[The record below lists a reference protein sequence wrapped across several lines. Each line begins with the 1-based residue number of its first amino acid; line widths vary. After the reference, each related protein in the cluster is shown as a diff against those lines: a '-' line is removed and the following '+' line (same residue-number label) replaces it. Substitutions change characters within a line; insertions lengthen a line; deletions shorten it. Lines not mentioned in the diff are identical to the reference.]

1 MTASIRRR
9 IPAATNVDL
18 VLAIMA
24 SSNGRVVRNGVWL
37 CATLALVRRQILTA
51 TGTSVTALPTLFVA
65 WRQAVCC
72 KRDAERGLY
81 CRSLNKYFTFQNELS
96 RVFEPL
102 TIVPRNA
109 VQKELR
115 ADQLDSLKLH

>member
-1 MTASIRRR
+1 
-9 IPAATNVDL
+9 
-18 VLAIMA
+18 MA
-24 SSNGRVVRNGVWL
+24 SSNGRVVRNGLWL
-37 CATLALVRRQILTA
+37 CATLALVRRQILT
-51 TGTSVTALPTLFVA
+51 TRTSVTALPTLFVA

-96 RVFEPL
+96 RVFEAL

>member
-1 MTASIRRR
+1 
-9 IPAATNVDL
+9 
-18 VLAIMA
+18 MA
-24 SSNGRVVRNGVWL
+24 SSNGRVVRNCVWL

-51 TGTSVTALPTLFVA
+51 TGTSVTALSTLFVA

-72 KRDAERGLY
+72 KRDIERGLY
-81 CRSLNKYFTFQNELS
+81 CRSLNKYLTFQNEL
-96 RVFEPL
+96 RGVFEPL